1 MSGSRTPGKP
11 GRTGRAGLSHPW
23 LVTVLAVLAT
33 AALSPVAAAAT
44 QVFYSVGTSRSV
56 PTDLKAGAPTVTI
69 TAGVATFTIA
79 QPNNVGVGD
88 EIMYGGATLAYI
100 SGRLS
105 STRYTVTNRLGVAP
119 VDVAGATVN
128 RIYRAFASLSLA
140 VTNSSNG
147 THLGTTVLTG
157 AGNYQL
163 NWPCYNDAPMNNQV
177 VISGYTTGASNF
189 IRVYTP
195 VYANEVGA
203 SQRHTGKARTGF
215 RLQPTS
221 AVDNDSI
228 RVFDSF
234 VRIEGIEIDGS
245 LSTAP
250 NGAGGVSIE
259 TLGTTPVDHYISH
272 NIIYETRNF
281 TGIYTAS
288 MSAKVWDNV
297 CHRCNNPTLGA
308 FAMDQPGG
316 TGYFYNNTVYDHAG
330 HGINANAGTM
340 IATNNVSLKPG
351 GGFFDFKVGTG
362 TLTQSHNVSSDAT
375 AAGALSQINK
385 TAYATYFRN
394 TTVGTE
400 DLHLRNDSFSLWGSN
415 GANLSADPNLPVT
428 NDIDGAP
435 RIRPD
440 IGADELGV
448 CCGLTV
454 TEAAT
459 TLTVTGANQFEL
471 RFNAAT
477 GGGIDRFFDLAEDAG
492 RTTDLV
498 GAAAQQVLLFDDE
511 LTDSGGNRYYPGR
524 NPSGS
529 MSLLEATPTRVKI
542 RQDAHFHEQ
551 SGTLGELAGVQGIG
565 DYAIYPA
572 GKLATR
578 WNRKTTTAFNYLE
591 IELNFTAHYTAAAPL
606 SAWAGY
612 SESGGLG
619 AIQPGTDDFVLLQSE
634 VPLARTDFLA
644 IMSTDWV
651 GANGAQEVFGSYNA
665 GLQLTEGTWHRYTAG
680 TLAAGAGPYSLQ
692 PGEVWSFLTYF
703 KPTTFV
709 DNTDLAVLG
718 RRNDFRTAA
727 TPAING
733 GKGSQ
738 WQDTAENSGT
748 GGDFYNESEAA
759 YVFNTDPALGLD
771 FNINGAATTRYSP
784 FFKVRQWRSAVAP
797 QTITVDGVTKTRDV
811 DYSADVKPVSFAV
824 FADSIQWHS
833 TLQNAAALTTTPD
846 IGSAGSVGP
855 GVTYPAGRYGAGAQI
870 PSNND
875 YLSFP
880 TGTGF
885 DKVAGG
891 VEFWFQPTWASN
903 DGARHDMAG
912 SYVNATNQLVL
923 QKLADNTLH
932 FTIVTSAGTSD
943 LVLAA
948 AAYGWRAFDW
958 VHILM
963 QWDDSFSLANQQK
976 LYVNGLQPAH
986 TDPVV
991 DYNSA
996 LLTLDTDF
1004 YVGNLLNGDGSFAAG
1019 IFDEVYSYSVSAYDP
1034 SAGVLAHGGLTSS
1047 PVELLASSSNNA
1059 TLSLGVVNGTRQGE
1073 YLYLASDSRF
1083 RGLNVVLATAGAG
1096 TANLQW
1102 QFWNGTAWAD
1112 LEAVAGFTDTTNNL
1126 KRNGYISWT
1135 ADPPSWSPSSLAGG
1149 PDLYYVRAYVTSGSY
1164 TTSPVESRITTDILL
1179 FQYCG
1184 DVTTNSHFVFAPPVT
1199 TEVKLQSFAAVPGDA
1214 SVTLEWRTASELDNL
1229 GFYLYRGPS
1238 EAGPWTSLTTSLIPG
1253 LGSSATG
1260 QAYSFRDAALQNG
1273 TRYFYRLEDV
1283 DASSKV
1289 TSHGPVS
1296 AVPLAGLSSGT
1307 AGSEAGASG
1316 PAVRTRTASSPTC
1329 PEWVVSAYG
1338 SLAGSSAS
1346 SAPLV
1351 CTRHG
1356 DPETVSLAVV
1366 ARDSRSATLELRTG
1380 GFYALHEASGKVRVF
1395 VPGFDFPEDPQAAA
1409 LPFRRALVEAVVGRR
1424 AQLGGVRALEQV
1436 SFAGLVPS
1444 GLGRAEMRV
1453 STDGTV
1459 SAGRRELRD
1468 PSPPLV
1474 SVDLARLLPPVFQG
1488 EAKSAVVALQPLR
1501 YDARRKQLLLAKRL
1515 LVRLLFTARET
1526 GESGRDSHGRR
1537 QRPEPEARV
1546 TGEVLARLYTQGRGL
1561 YAASFEQLFP
1571 GRSRGLAASQLR
1583 LERQGEA
1590 RGFHLEPGPDTFGPG
1605 GVLYF
1610 HADTQ
1615 ATSTDFSS
1623 ELAWELLEAR
1633 DGVRMP
1639 LVRVAP
1645 SGAAVTAASRGT
1657 ATFEVDRFY
1666 QPGLLDAPDLWLW
1679 EALASGT
1686 TRVKSFTLTGVD
1698 TASAQA
1704 SQLEVLLQGASE
1716 SGNPVDHH
1724 VSVSL
1729 NGVPAGEAQFAGKT
1743 PYRMSLSVPAG
1754 LLREGANDLQLTNAG
1769 DTGAPSMVF
1778 LDRFAVSYPQLS
1790 SLSSGRLAGTW
1801 SESGTV
1807 GITGVS
1813 GAIALLDETSTS
1825 GSGAAWLTGYQAGG
1839 GTLRFRADAGHRYLA
1854 VSQPLTPRVVAPFAS
1869 TLRATRNQADYIL
1882 IGPRAFLSAAE
1893 PLVERRRGQGLEA
1906 RAVAFE
1912 EIADEFG
1919 HGQPSAEA
1927 IRSFL
1932 AYAYQSW
1939 ARPSPRYVLLLGD
1952 ASYDPR
1958 NFIGS
1963 SLPSPLPAWWTKTS
1977 YLWTVSDPLLA
1988 AVNGDDG
1995 LPDLAIGRLPATT
2008 AGGGAEGRRQA
2019 PGLGGLGPGPLGTSR
2034 ARRGQPRPGGRLRGE
2049 RPRHRFELPLG
2060 EE

>member
-1 MSGSRTPGKP
+1 MHCLSSGVGELMSGNRTSRGRRWWSAFLLASVATLAIAPG
-11 GRTGRAGLSHPW
+11 AF
-23 LVTVLAVLAT
+23 
-33 AALSPVAAAAT
+33 AAT
-44 QVFYSVGTSRSV
+44 RVFYSVGTSRSV
-56 PTDLKAGAPTVTI
+56 PTDLKSGAPTVTI
-69 TAGVATFTIA
+69 TAGLATFTIA

-119 VDVAGATVN
+119 ADVVGATVN
-128 RIYRAFASLSLA
+128 RIYRAFASLSAA
-140 VTNSSNG
+140 VAGSSNG
-147 THLGTTVLTG
+147 THLGTLVLTG
-157 AGNYQL
+157 AGDYQL
-163 NWPCYNDAPMNNQV
+163 NWPCYNDGPMVMGASAEV
-177 VISGYTTGASNF
+177 VITGYTTGPANY

-195 VYANEVGA
+195 VASNEVGV
-203 SQRHTGKARTGF
+203 SQRHRGVFGTGF
-215 RLQPTS
+215 RLEGTNADTIQIEDDYVRVEGLTIQATVTTS
-221 AVDNDSI
+221 GSWGGIWSVPNAVSDI
-228 RVFDSF
+228 R
-234 VRIEGIEIDGS
+234 
-245 LSTAP
+245 
-250 NGAGGVSIE
+250 
-259 TLGTTPVDHYISH
+259 ISH
-272 NIIYETRNF
+272 NIIKSVVTAGNPAYGIALGQGASDVSKVWNNIVFNVTNSGGAAYGIGITIDNGFHYVFNNTIFNCE
-281 TGIYTAS
+281 TGIRKWP
-288 MSAKVWDNV
+288 SAA
-297 CHRCNNPTLGA
+297 GA
-308 FAMDQPGG
+308 E
-316 TGYFYNNTVYDHAG
+316 VR
-330 HGINANAGTM
+330 
-340 IATNNVSLKPG
+340 NNVAIHNTGANPG
-351 GGFFDFKVGTG
+351 YVDYDQLAAAPAAVR
-362 TLTQSHNVSSDAT
+362 SNNVSSDAT
-375 AAGALSQINK
+375 SETVALRNK
-385 TAYATYFRN
+385 TAFATYFKN
-394 TTVGTE
+394 TTPGSE
-400 DLHLRNDSFSLWGSN
+400 DLHLRNGSLSLWGSN
-415 GANLSADPNLPVT
+415 GANLSADPNAPVT
-428 NDIDGAP
+428 DDIDGAT
-435 RIRPD
+435 RIQPD

-771 FNINGAATTRYSP
+771 FNIDGSATARYSP
-784 FFKVRQWRSAVAP
+784 FFKIRQWRSAVAP

-811 DYSADVKPVSFAV
+811 DYSADTKPVSFAV

-912 SYVNATNQLVL
+912 SYVNATNQVVL

-932 FTIVTSAGTSD
+932 FSIVTSAGTSD

-1112 LEAVAGFTDTTNNL
+1112 LEAVAGFTDSDEQPQAQRL
-1126 KRNGYISWT
+1126 HLLDCG
-1135 ADPPSWSPSSLAGG
+1135 SPELEPLLARGRARPLLRPRLRDLG
-1149 PDLYYVRAYVTSGSY
+1149 LLHDEPRREPDHHGHPALPILWRRHDELALRVRAAGDHRGEAAVVRRGPWRRIGDARMADGIGAGQSRLL
-1164 TTSPVESRITTDILL
+1164 PVPRSDRGRPLDEPHDVPHPRPRVVCDRPGLL
-1179 FQYCG
+1179 FPRRGPPERHALLLPPRRRGRVIEG
-1184 DVTTNSHFVFAPPVT
+1184 DVA
-1199 TEVKLQSFAAVPGDA
+1199 
-1214 SVTLEWRTASELDNL
+1214 RT
-1229 GFYLYRGPS
+1229 
-1238 EAGPWTSLTTSLIPG
+1238 G
-1253 LGSSATG
+1253 LGS
-1260 QAYSFRDAALQNG
+1260 AAG
-1273 TRYFYRLEDV
+1273 RAFE
-1283 DASSKV
+1283 
-1289 TSHGPVS
+1289 
-1296 AVPLAGLSSGT
+1296 
-1307 AGSEAGASG
+1307 
-1316 PAVRTRTASSPTC
+1316 
-1329 PEWVVSAYG
+1329 
-1338 SLAGSSAS
+1338 
-1346 SAPLV
+1346 
-1351 CTRHG
+1351 RHG
-1356 DPETVSLAVV
+1356 
-1366 ARDSRSATLELRTG
+1366 
-1380 GFYALHEASGKVRVF
+1380 
-1395 VPGFDFPEDPQAAA
+1395 
-1409 LPFRRALVEAVVGRR
+1409 
-1424 AQLGGVRALEQV
+1424 
-1436 SFAGLVPS
+1436 
-1444 GLGRAEMRV
+1444 
-1453 STDGTV
+1453 
-1459 SAGRRELRD
+1459 
-1468 PSPPLV
+1468 
-1474 SVDLARLLPPVFQG
+1474 G
-1488 EAKSAVVALQPLR
+1488 E
-1501 YDARRKQLLLAKRL
+1501 
-1515 LVRLLFTARET
+1515 
-1526 GESGRDSHGRR
+1526 
-1537 QRPEPEARV
+1537 
-1546 TGEVLARLYTQGRGL
+1546 RG
-1561 YAASFEQLFP
+1561 
-1571 GRSRGLAASQLR
+1571 
-1583 LERQGEA
+1583 
-1590 RGFHLEPGPDTFGPG
+1590 
-1605 GVLYF
+1605 
-1610 HADTQ
+1610 
-1615 ATSTDFSS
+1615 
-1623 ELAWELLEAR
+1623 W
-1633 DGVRMP
+1633 
-1639 LVRVAP
+1639 
-1645 SGAAVTAASRGT
+1645 
-1657 ATFEVDRFY
+1657 
-1666 QPGLLDAPDLWLW
+1666 
-1679 EALASGT
+1679 
-1686 TRVKSFTLTGVD
+1686 
-1698 TASAQA
+1698 
-1704 SQLEVLLQGASE
+1704 
-1716 SGNPVDHH
+1716 
-1724 VSVSL
+1724 
-1729 NGVPAGEAQFAGKT
+1729 
-1743 PYRMSLSVPAG
+1743 
-1754 LLREGANDLQLTNAG
+1754 
-1769 DTGAPSMVF
+1769 
-1778 LDRFAVSYPQLS
+1778 
-1790 SLSSGRLAGTW
+1790 
-1801 SESGTV
+1801 
-1807 GITGVS
+1807 
-1813 GAIALLDETSTS
+1813 
-1825 GSGAAWLTGYQAGG
+1825 
-1839 GTLRFRADAGHRYLA
+1839 
-1854 VSQPLTPRVVAPFAS
+1854 
-1869 TLRATRNQADYIL
+1869 
-1882 IGPRAFLSAAE
+1882 
-1893 PLVERRRGQGLEA
+1893 
-1906 RAVAFE
+1906 
-1912 EIADEFG
+1912 
-1919 HGQPSAEA
+1919 
-1927 IRSFL
+1927 
-1932 AYAYQSW
+1932 
-1939 ARPSPRYVLLLGD
+1939 
-1952 ASYDPR
+1952 
-1958 NFIGS
+1958 
-1963 SLPSPLPAWWTKTS
+1963 
-1977 YLWTVSDPLLA
+1977 
-1988 AVNGDDG
+1988 
-1995 LPDLAIGRLPATT
+1995 
-2008 AGGGAEGRRQA
+2008 
-2019 PGLGGLGPGPLGTSR
+2019 
-2034 ARRGQPRPGGRLRGE
+2034 GE
-2049 RPRHRFELPLG
+2049 RPGCEDEDGVVADVSRVGGVGIRLTRGFIRLFGSARLHAARRPRG
-2060 EE
+2060 GVAAGARA